1 MVVVPQHKW
10 VQLTQNQGS
19 NKDEDNDDG
28 HHAENIDHC
37 PHDKNGHHGR
47 EEPEAEGDT
56 GADADNASTAALTER
71 SACLLRK
78 AVKVGN
84 NPLPKVRFFVIL
96 ASY

>member
-1 MVVVPQHKW
+1 VPQHKW
-10 VQLTQNQGS
+10 VQLTQNQGG
-19 NKDEDNDDG
+19 NEDKDNDDG
-28 HHAENIDHC
+28 HHAENIGRRL
-37 PHDKNGHHGR
+37 HDKNSRRGR
-47 EEPEAEGDT
+47 EEPEAEGDA

-71 SACLLRK
+71 SARLLWK